1 MRRSRSVK
9 KKALTRSGDAVGLT
23 RVATTFRRIVQEEG
37 RGEFGRSRERMA
49 SRSASSASQSRD
61 SSHWRAVSEM
71 ASMALWNEG
80 KKERL
85 PEGQRDP
92 PWKDRCA

>member
-1 MRRSRSVK
+1 MRRRRSVK
-9 KKALTRSGDAVGLT
+9 KKALTRSDEAVGLT

-37 RGEFGRSRERMA
+37 RGEFGGSRERMA

-71 ASMALWNEG
+71 ASMAFWDEG

-85 PEGQRDP
+85 HEGLRDP